1 MAKRKGGIPGMG
13 GNMAGMMKQMQ
24 NMQAKMEQMKDEID
38 NTIFEATSGGGA
50 VTAKVSGAKVVEEII
65 MDPEILD
72 PDDCEMICDM
82 IAAAVNEALKKADDE
97 TNQKMGSLTGGLNI
111 PGF

>member
-1 MAKRKGGIPGMG
+1 
-13 GNMAGMMKQMQ
+13 
-24 NMQAKMEQMKDEID
+24 
-38 NTIFEATSGGGA
+38 
-50 VTAKVSGAKVVEEII
+50 

-82 IAAAVNEALKKADDE
+82 VAAAVNEALKKADDE
-97 TNQKMGSLTGGLNI
+97 TNAKMGSLTGGLNI